1 MRIPLRFSSQST
13 ARKILAAV
21 VVAAVAIAILMA
33 LRFTPGVSV
42 PLKKL
47 DNVLYDSMYALRTP
61 QSRLDGDIV
70 IVAVDDRSTREMSD
84 LMDYGWPWPRVY
96 WGLIAQYVSHCGAR
110 AVGIDLLF
118 TEKSRYVQESPDDDD
133 FAAQVAKSTSPV
145 VYAAVVRDGKWG
157 NFAPPIPDPIFG
169 AANASN
175 DAVIRTY
182 WPQVEG
188 KSSFAVAVASAAK
201 GHPVAQPAGP
211 FLLHYYGPTRSEKT
225 PKGTFRYLSAVDVVG
240 SAMRARKGKPGPN
253 DIPPETFKDK
263 IVLIG
268 VITAGGYDLKV
279 SPLSDIYPG
288 TEVHATAIENL
299 LHGQFVRPLGPGS
312 TGLIGLMACL
322 VASLGGMIPK
332 RVILKLLWSVVAL
345 VALLVVAVLLFRGG
359 QITWLPL
366 AAPLVAVILATI
378 GAFAWSYLTEDRQRR
393 VVLKALGQYVS
404 PTVAAQIARNPDS
417 LKLGGERREMTVM
430 FTDIAGFTDLSET
443 LSVEKLSALLNFYL
457 DEMSSV
463 VIENDGTLDK
473 YVGDAIMSFWS
484 APVLQDDHAVRACR
498 AALGMK
504 RREEA
509 IQDQL
514 RQMGAGKMFTRIGL
528 NTGPMSVGNMGSSRK
543 FNYTVL
549 GDSVNLGSRLE
560 GANKFYGT
568 RIMLADS
575 TAKQVQGQ
583 FLLRP
588 LDVLRV
594 KGKQQPM
601 AVFELMDEGPGE
613 EKLRDLAKRYESAF
627 VLYQQRQWDAAEK
640 ILLELQQQFADDGPT
655 ATLLARISKFH
666 KEPPPS
672 NWDGVYVAKDK

>member
-1 MRIPLRFSSQST
+1 MRIPLRLSSQSP

-21 VVAAVAIAILMA
+21 VVAAAAMGLLMILRY
-33 LRFTPGVSV
+33 LPGTSN
-42 PLKKL
+42 PLGKL
-47 DNVLYDSMYALRTP
+47 DNVLYDSMYGLRTP
-61 QSRLDGDIV
+61 QNRLDGDIV

-84 LMDYGWPWPRVY
+84 LMNYGWPWPRVY
-96 WGLIAQYVSHCGAR
+96 WGLIAQYVSRCGAR

-118 TEKSRYVQESPDDDD
+118 TEKSRYTQEAPDDED
-133 FAAQVAKSTSPV
+133 FAAHVAKSASPV
-145 VYAAVVRDGKWG
+145 VYAALVKDGKWG
-157 NFAPPIPDPIFG
+157 NFAPPIHEPIFG
-169 AANASN
+169 AANVSQES
-175 DAVIRTY
+175 VIRSY
-182 WPQVEG
+182 QPEVEG
-188 KSSFAVAVASAAK
+188 KPSFAVAVASAAL
-201 GHPVAQPAGP
+201 GRPVDEPVGS
-211 FLLHYYGPTRSEKT
+211 FRLHYYGPTQSAKT

-240 SAMRARKGKPGPN
+240 TALRARENKPGPN
-253 DIPPETFKDK
+253 DIPSDTFKDK

-268 VITAGGYDLKV
+268 VITAGGYDLKA

-288 TEVHATAIENL
+288 TEIQATAIENL
-299 LHGQFVRPLGPGS
+299 VHGQFVRPLGPGA
-312 TGLIGLMACL
+312 TGLIGLAACL
-322 VASLGGMIPK
+322 VAALGGMIPR
-332 RVILKLLWSVVAL
+332 RVIFKGLWGLAAIGLLLAL
-345 VALLVVAVLLFRGG
+345 AVGLFRGN
-359 QITWLPL
+359 QIVWLPA
-366 AAPLVAVILATI
+366 AAPLVAVVLAMI
-378 GAFAWSYLTEDRQRR
+378 GSFAWSYLSEDRQRR
-393 VVLKALGQYVS
+393 VVLKALGQYIS

-484 APVLQDDHAVRACR
+484 APIVQEDHAVRACR

-504 RREEA
+504 QREEA

-514 RQMGAGKMFTRIGL
+514 RQMGAGKMFTRIGI

-568 RIMLADS
+568 RIMLAES
-575 TAKQVQGQ
+575 TARLVSGQ

-601 AVFELMDEGPGE
+601 AVFELMDHGQGT
-613 EKLRDLAKRYESAF
+613 EKSRFLAQRYQEAF
-627 VLYQQRQWDAAEK
+627 VLYQRQQWDAAEK
-640 ILLELQQQFADDGPT
+640 ILLELLSQFSDDGPS
-655 ATLLARISKFH
+655 ATLLARISRYS

-672 NWDGVYVAKDK
+672 GWDGVYVAKDK

>member
-1 MRIPLRFSSQST
+1 MRVPLRLSSQSP

-21 VVAAVAIAILMA
+21 LVAVLAIAILMTLRLLPGTSVA
-33 LRFTPGVSV
+33 L
-42 PLKKL
+42 LKL
-47 DNVLYDSMYALRTP
+47 DNVLYDSMYSLRQP
-61 QSRLDGDIV
+61 QSQLDGDIV

-84 LMDYGWPWPRVY
+84 LMDYGWPWPRVF
-96 WGLIAQYVSHCGAR
+96 WGLIAQHVSHCGAK

-118 TEKSRYVQESPDDDD
+118 TEKSRYTQEAPDDDD
-133 FAAQVAKSTSPV
+133 FAAQVAKSTAPV
-145 VYAAVVRDGKWG
+145 VYAALVKDGKWG
-157 NFAPPIPDPIFG
+157 NFTPPIPDPIFG

-175 DAVIRTY
+175 EAVIRTY

-188 KSSFAVAVASAAK
+188 KPSFAVAVASAARSQ
-201 GHPVAQPAGP
+201 PVAQPVGP
-211 FLLHYYGPTRSEKT
+211 FRLHYYGPTQSVKN
-225 PKGTFRYLSAVDVVG
+225 PKGTFRYLSAVDVAG
-240 SAMRARKGKPGPN
+240 TALRARKGKPGPN

-268 VITAGGYDLKV
+268 VITAGGYDLKA

-312 TGLIGLMACL
+312 TGLVGLAACL

-332 RVILKLLWSVVAL
+332 RVTYKLLWGLAAIVV
-345 VALLVVAVLLFRGG
+345 LLATAVLLFRGA
-359 QITWLPL
+359 QITWLPV
-366 AAPLVAVILATI
+366 AAPLIAVILATI

-463 VIENDGTLDK
+463 VIEYDGTLDK

-484 APVLQDDHAVRACR
+484 APVVQDDHAVRACR

-509 IQDQL
+509 IGDQL

-568 RIMLADS
+568 RIMLAES
-575 TAKQVQGQ
+575 TAKLVKDQ

-594 KGKQQPM
+594 KGKLQPM
-601 AVFELMDEGPGE
+601 AVFELMDEGQGE
-613 EKLRDLAKRYESAF
+613 EKFRILAQRYQSAF
-627 VLYQQRQWDAAEK
+627 VLYQQQQWDAAGK

-666 KEPPPS
+666 KEPPPPD
-672 NWDGVYVAKDK
+672 WDGVYVAKDK